1 MISPMSCN
9 VDFSMLNS
17 NLPVSIKDKNYKFIF
32 QISIDELK
40 IKVSKFL
47 LTKMKYRFD
56 IFGENRKEL
65 NDFIQTNVGNIRE
78 ENDLCGYCKIS
89 YDKIKKINFYCV
101 LKDNY
106 MYFFINQHSKKY
118 HFFVNLTEVAIR
130 LVSNQI
136 ENFNTSQ

>member
-32 QISIDELK
+32 QISIDEIN

-56 IFGENRKEL
+56 IFG
-65 NDFIQTNVGNIRE
+65 
-78 ENDLCGYCKIS
+78 
-89 YDKIKKINFYCV
+89 
-101 LKDNY
+101 
-106 MYFFINQHSKKY
+106 
-118 HFFVNLTEVAIR
+118 
-130 LVSNQI
+130 
-136 ENFNTSQ
+136 